1 MNLNSKLQQQEL
13 LNKKLQRLLASS
25 IEQISELKT
34 STDSAIKVADDAIKP
49 AALSSGL
56 SSKANLVHTH
66 SVSDITGLAGIATT
80 GISTAQSFITST
92 INLTNAYTWYT
103 ITSLTLAS
111 GTWLLLSNIL
121 CQRAGTSTRAF
132 SIRLTDG
139 TTTYASGSQGMAS
152 ATGNATQISCS
163 VVITLTASTT
173 ITVQAATNT
182 TGTPADYV
190 GNVDAV
196 QGVANTSG
204 LVAVRIA

>member
-25 IEQISELKT
+25 IQQVSELKT
-34 STDSAIKVADDAIKP
+34 STDSAVKAADDAIKP

-80 GISTAQSFITST
+80 GISTAQSFITSAV
-92 INLTNAYTWYT
+92 NLTNAYTWYT
-103 ITSLTLAS
+103 VTSLTLAS

-182 TGTPADYV
+182 AGTPADYV
-190 GNVDAV
+190 GTIDAV
-196 QGVANTSG
+196 QGVSNASG
-204 LVAVRIA
+204 FVAVRLA